1 MMKIMVAS
9 DIHGSALYASAL
21 VEAFQ
26 KEGADKLL
34 FLGDLLYHGPR
45 NDLPNGYDPKGVI
58 ALLSPLAPFILAVR
72 GNCESEVDQLV
83 LPFPVMA
90 DYGWL
95 MLGGRTIYA
104 THGHLATPPMQKG
117 DVLLSGHTHIPH
129 CEVKEGILYAN
140 PGSVSIPKANTP
152 RSYMILTDEGMTW
165 KTLEGDT
172 YQSYLFADFTA

>member
-1 MMKIMVAS
+1 MKYVIAS
-9 DIHGSALYASAL
+9 DIHGSAYYCKKL
-21 VEAFQ
+21 VDAFEREQ
-26 KEGADKLL
+26 ADKLL
-34 FLGDLLYHGPR
+34 LLGDLLYHGPR
-45 NDLPNGYDPKGVI
+45 NDLPNGHDPKGVI

-95 MLGGRTIYA
+95 CLGHRTIYA

-152 RSYMILTDEGMTW
+152 HSYMMLTDEGMTW
-165 KTLEGDT
+165 KTLEGTPYQT
-172 YQSYLFADFTA
+172 YSFSSFEV